1 MSDDKHPYVPAN
13 IFEHED
19 EKQTLSQKFADA
31 VTGAMGSWKFVFGQ
45 AIVLAAW
52 ITLNTTNILPIPHWD
67 PNLILLNLALS
78 TEAAFAGAFIL
89 MSQNRRSEKDRQM
102 AQSDYHVDLSAE
114 RTIKEMDRKLDAI
127 LASIPPEHLQAMM
140 KKVGETA
147 QQASVSN
154 DNADATAAKRAA
166 KPGGPA

>member
-13 IFEHED
+13 IFEQED
-19 EKQTLSQKFADA
+19 EKPTLSQKFADA

-45 AIVLAAW
+45 TVVLAAW

-67 PNLILLNLALS
+67 PSLILLNLGLS
-78 TEAAFAGAFIL
+78 CEAAFAGAFIL

-114 RTIKEMDRKLDAI
+114 RTIKEMNRKLDAI
-127 LASIPPEHLQAMM
+127 LAAIPAEKVREMMMQVAESAPQAN
-140 KKVGETA
+140 
-147 QQASVSN
+147 VSN
-154 DNADATAAKRAA
+154 DNAAAMIAKRAA